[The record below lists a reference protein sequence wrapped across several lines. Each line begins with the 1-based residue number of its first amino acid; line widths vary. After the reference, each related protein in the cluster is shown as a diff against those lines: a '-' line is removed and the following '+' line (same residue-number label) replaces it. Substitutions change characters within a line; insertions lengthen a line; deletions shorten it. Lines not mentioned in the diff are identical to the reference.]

1 MESGDKELTEGRRDL
16 GRGAKEV
23 KEKRVCVDTHT
34 HTHLVVWSWGT
45 SALVR
50 VTGNE
55 RLVGLK
61 SITTATASHNPIP
74 SHPTQE
80 LRAAWLAR
88 SPWGTE
94 AATQALSAYSLCQLW
109 LRVCVQ
115 RASRALKERLAHFG
129 RRRCELCRRTPTV
142 SVSVCA
148 ALPVWEEQATLNR
161 YRLFCP
167 GFSDSLNLVM
177 KVCLPTIFFFLV
189 SENSLSLPF
198 PRIYIQALY
207 NTKYTGLKFPC
218 MCTVYLFFQLN
229 RFWFWNYTA

>member
-1 MESGDKELTEGRRDL
+1 MC
-16 GRGAKEV
+16 
-23 KEKRVCVDTHT
+23 VCVCVGL

-129 RRRCELCRRTPTV
+129 KRRCELCRRTPTV

-177 KVCLPTIFFFLV
+177 KVCLPTIFFSGVRKLLFLLYLFLEFIYKHYITLNILD
-189 SENSLSLPF
+189 SNSLVC
-198 PRIYIQALY
+198 AL
-207 NTKYTGLKFPC
+207 
-218 MCTVYLFFQLN
+218 CTCFSS
-229 RFWFWNYTA
+229 